1 MHLPWQDRGA
11 SARHSRAAVALAQT
25 QPESSSESAPSESS
39 TDAAAEATQA
49 LAKESSET
57 SAFLPEVFGSDYVAR
72 KERARAAQRQARIF
86 TAIALICL
94 VVGLA
99 VIGYPYVLQGIDMRR
114 QAQIADDVNDAVS
127 SWPYP
132 EAEEAIEAAQAYNA
146 TLAASGQPHIGEEA
160 DPFSSASGQSSAN
173 GSNDSAS
180 AQDTTYMSLLNA
192 SNDGVMGSVVIPKI
206 SLNLPIYH
214 GTSSESLTR
223 GSGHLY
229 GTSLPVGGTDTHAV
243 LTGHRGMVNAL
254 MFTRID
260 ELVVGDDFYISVMGE
275 TLAYEVDA
283 ITVILP
289 TEGTKY
295 LRVRPGEDRVTLM
308 TCTPYGVNTH
318 RLLVSGHRV
327 SMPQPAPYPQ
337 DARRDTKL
345 IAWAAGLGTG
355 VVTIAAWGVIRRRSR
370 WMPVHHAAV
379 WRRL

>member
-1 MHLPWQDRGA
+1 MHLPWQARGA
-11 SARHSRAAVALAQT
+11 SARHSRAAVASTADAAVASST
-25 QPESSSESAPSESS
+25 ATSSESSAK
-39 TDAAAEATQA
+39 AAQA
-49 LAKESSET
+49 SQELSET
-57 SAFLPEVFGSDYVAR
+57 SAFLPEVFGPDYVAR
-72 KERARAAQRQARIF
+72 KERVRAAQRQARIF
-86 TAIALICL
+86 TAIAVICL
-94 VVGLA
+94 AIGLA

-114 QAQIADDVNDAVS
+114 QAQIADDVNSAVS

-146 TLAASGQPHIGEEA
+146 ALAASGQPHIGEEA

-180 AQDTTYMSLLNA
+180 AQDSTYMSLLNA
-192 SNDGVMGSVVIPKI
+192 SNDGVMGSVIIPKI

-260 ELVVGDDFYISVMGE
+260 ELVVGDDFYINVMGE

-345 IAWAAGLGTG
+345 LGWTVGVVTG
-355 VVTIAAWGVIRRRSR
+355 VVTITAWGVIRRRSR

>member
-25 QPESSSESAPSESS
+25 QPESSESS

-49 LAKESSET
+49 SAKESSET
-57 SAFLPEVFGSDYVAR
+57 SAFLPEVFGPDYVAR

-114 QAQIADDVNDAVS
+114 QAQIADEVNDAVS

-345 IAWAAGLGTG
+345 IAWEAGLGTG